1 VGLGIRDL
9 LNHNPQ
15 SHIKEVTM
23 RKIFFALLSLFLIT
37 GITACTSK
45 KDLELEGKKLISRK
59 PPFTLI
65 LPSEFIL
72 VHSFSHENPTEHS
85 LTRAFFFIKEKD
97 KKVEEMLILQIADK
111 TNPQAGPMTAAP
123 LKPYEEKR
131 LYSKGKVKKGEL
143 EVDYLLQLMAW
154 NPDASSLQ
162 PIVKKGFVIPSC
174 WALQGQSLFL
184 YQGEHA
190 VFFRY
195 SKNVNSFG
203 MKVSEKG
210 EDWEKGRISENEKK
224 VYETFQKSFKEMID
238 SIQIK
243 SP

>member
-1 VGLGIRDL
+1 
-9 LNHNPQ
+9 
-15 SHIKEVTM
+15 
-23 RKIFFALLSLFLIT
+23 
-37 GITACTSK
+37 
-45 KDLELEGKKLISRK
+45 
-59 PPFTLI
+59 
-65 LPSEFIL
+65 
-72 VHSFSHENPTEHS
+72 
-85 LTRAFFFIKEKD
+85 
-97 KKVEEMLILQIADK
+97 MLILQVADK

-123 LKPYEEKR
+123 LKPYTEKR

-143 EVDYLLQLMAW
+143 EVDTLIQLMAW

-162 PIVKKGFVIPSC
+162 PIVKKGFIIPSN
-174 WALQGQSLFL
+174 WALQGQFLFL
-184 YQGEHA
+184 YLGEHA

-224 VYETFQKSFKEMID
+224 VCETFQKSFKEMID

-243 SP
+243 K

>member
-1 VGLGIRDL
+1 MKKIIFVL
-9 LNHNPQ
+9 LCF
-15 SHIKEVTM
+15 
-23 RKIFFALLSLFLIT
+23 IFAIGT
-37 GITACTSK
+37 IVNAAQ
-45 KDLELEGKKLISRK
+45 KDLEIQGKKLTSQK
-59 PPFTLI
+59 PPFTI
-65 LPSEFIL
+65 TLPSEFNL
-72 VHSFSHENPTEHS
+72 VHSFSQENPEVSS
-85 LTRAFFFIKEKD
+85 LTRAYFFIKPKG
-97 KKVEEMLILQIADK
+97 KQVEEMLILQVADK

-123 LKPYEEKR
+123 LKPYTEKK
-131 LYSKGKVKKGEL
+131 LYSKGKVKKGGL
-143 EVDYLLQLMAW
+143 EVDTLIQLMAW

-162 PIVKKGFVIPSC
+162 PIVKKGFIIPSS
-174 WALQGQSLFL
+174 WALQGQFLFL
-184 YQGEHA
+184 YLGEHA

>member
-1 VGLGIRDL
+1 MGGGDKR
-9 LNHNPQ
+9 
-15 SHIKEVTM
+15 KEKTM
-23 RKIFFALLSLFLIT
+23 KKIVFVLFYLIIAT
-37 GITACTSK
+37 GAVVNAAQ
-45 KDLELEGKKLISRK
+45 KDLEVKGKKLTSQK
-59 PPFTLI
+59 PPFTLT
-65 LPSEFIL
+65 LPSDFNLI
-72 VHSFSHENPTEHS
+72 HSFSQENPGESS
-85 LTRAFFFIKEKD
+85 LTRAYFFIKTKG
-97 KKVEEMLILQIADK
+97 KQVEEMLILQVADK

-123 LKPYEEKR
+123 LKPYTEKR
-131 LYSKGKVKKGEL
+131 LYSKGKVKRGEL
-143 EVDYLLQLMAW
+143 EMDTLIQLMAW

-162 PIVKKGFVIPSC
+162 PIVKKGFVIPSS
-174 WALQGQSLFL
+174 WALQGQFLFL
-184 YQGEHA
+184 YLGEHA

-195 SKNVNSFG
+195 SKSVNSFG